1 MSLLASHDSKILFLF
16 FIIFVR
22 LWSLFL
28 TLFPFISVGFHYL
41 YGSCVDSL
49 SYIFFGLLASL
60 LPFLSIVIF
69 QSTVSHQLTQGD
81 SSCTALPDVRILHCH
96 YYITLLF
103 FHVLFH
109 HLRFA
114 QHFCLCPVLYLAFR
128 RCLFYYLFSLLLL
141 SYTIRHDLFTLSP
154 NQQSLFRS
162 DHSTINPSMFYVL
175 LLPTSGIT

>member
-1 MSLLASHDSKILFLF
+1 MLASHDSKILFLF

-28 TLFPFISVGFHYL
+28 TLFPFISLGFHYL